1 MRYAT
6 KHSIDRG
13 FHIAIHNDISAAK
26 KAAEGSQIV
35 TVPTSADSDVQAII
49 DMFEDSDEE
58 SDIS

>member
-35 TVPTSADSDVQAII
+35 NVPVEIQSDSAAIMALF
-49 DMFEDSDEE
+49 DDDPE
-58 SDIS
+58 SDIP